1 MIVTSKKVHVNKL
14 KNKTKSISYKKRIN
28 ISNEQMELETV
39 IFQYTLDA
47 KQAVHSHSFYSCV
60 QELQNNLTKL
70 TKLTTLAKDAKF
82 LRMCAILGGLI
93 SGKNGKI
100 QPIIIL

>member
-60 QELQNNLTKL
+60 QELQNNLKRRFEKEILKKL
-70 TKLTTLAKDAKF
+70 VLLQDLLAK
-82 LRMCAILGGLI
+82 
-93 SGKNGKI
+93 
-100 QPIIIL
+100 